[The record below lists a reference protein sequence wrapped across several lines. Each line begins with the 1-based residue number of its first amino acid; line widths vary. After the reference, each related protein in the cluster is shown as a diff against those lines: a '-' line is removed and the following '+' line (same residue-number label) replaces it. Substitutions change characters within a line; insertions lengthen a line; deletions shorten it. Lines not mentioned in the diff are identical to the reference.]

1 MTEQDIKFFTQ
12 IPAWV
17 DEIENISD
25 FQARLLGYIYT
36 FENIT
41 GTAFPSN
48 GKIAERFHK
57 KPQSVQNAIS
67 DLYRKGYLKSE
78 VTYKENSKEV
88 ERRYLYTI
96 EPPYFKNEG
105 VVLEKVVPPYFKND
119 DPGTLKSID
128 NILINKS
135 INKSINNIHTTELD
149 INSNIDTKT
158 SSYQKVVSMFENNGF
173 GSVGGII
180 ATNINDELDD
190 FVQDDNYEQ
199 ASEVLCKAIEIA
211 VNQGKNKPAYV
222 WGITKNWYQKKLFT
236 VEAIEAELKKNSF
249 SGGYRQ
255 PEKKKLK
262 NGGYGTR

>member
-17 DEIENISD
+17 DELSDISD

-48 GKIAERFHK
+48 AKIAERFHK
-57 KPQSVQNAIS
+57 KPQSVQNALS
-67 DLYRKGYLKSE
+67 DLYKKGYLKSE
-78 VTYKENSKEV
+78 VTYKENSKEI
-88 ERRYLYTI
+88 EKRYLHVI
-96 EPPYFKNEG
+96 EPPYFKSDR
-105 VVLEKVVPPYFKND
+105 VIIEKVEPPYFKSE
-119 DPGTLKSID
+119 DPHNLKSRD
-128 NILINKS
+128 NKLINKS
-135 INKSINNIHTTELD
+135 INKSINKLHTTELD

-158 SSYQKVVSMFENNGF
+158 SAYQKVVGMFENNGF

-180 ATNINDELDD
+180 ATNINNELDD
-190 FVQDDNYEQ
+190 FVQDDNYEK

-222 WGITKNWYQKKLFT
+222 WGITRNWYQKKLFT